1 MTYPQD
7 PFENAPENGQYFDA
21 SQQPVMPESYLVWTI
36 LATVL
41 CCVPFGAV
49 GIYFST
55 RVQRYWQ
62 MGQYADAADASKKA
76 KMWAIIA
83 AVTGIVVVVAYA
95 VFAFVFGDPAQ
106 VGY

>member
-7 PFENAPENGQYFDA
+7 PFDNSNEYNPNFGA
-21 SQQPVMPESYLVWTI
+21 SQPQEVPESYLVWTI

-83 AVTGIVVVVAYA
+83 AVTGIVLAVAY
-95 VFAFVFGDPAQ
+95 VVISFVFGDPAQ